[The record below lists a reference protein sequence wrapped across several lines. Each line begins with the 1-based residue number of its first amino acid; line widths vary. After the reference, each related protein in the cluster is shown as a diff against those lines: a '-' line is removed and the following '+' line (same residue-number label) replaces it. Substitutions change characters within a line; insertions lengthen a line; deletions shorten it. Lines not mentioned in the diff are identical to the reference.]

1 MSQINLEQ
9 VLSYGGH
16 SLTVGDIGEAG
27 LAYLLQYGYS
37 QSLQDSIAGL
47 AKKVKGD
54 ADKFAKALTIDTP
67 AEGDEDGLSALV
79 EMVEDDKL
87 ADRSAK
93 IAAGTIGLP
102 TGVPRLAG
110 DAKLA
115 NGIAR
120 EWLRRAAAEAKVKL
134 PAVDSD
140 EYTTFVSA
148 MYEQNKA
155 AIDAEVLARKTRNVD
170 IALPAGLVKA

>member
-54 ADKFAKALTIDTP
+54 AEKFAKALTVDTP
-67 AEGDEDGLSALV
+67 TDEAAVDALV

-102 TGVPRLAG
+102 AGVPRLTG

-134 PAVDSD
+134 PAADSD

-155 AIDAEVLARKTRNVD
+155 AIDAEVAARKIRSTDV
-170 IALPAGLVKA
+170 ALPAGLVKA